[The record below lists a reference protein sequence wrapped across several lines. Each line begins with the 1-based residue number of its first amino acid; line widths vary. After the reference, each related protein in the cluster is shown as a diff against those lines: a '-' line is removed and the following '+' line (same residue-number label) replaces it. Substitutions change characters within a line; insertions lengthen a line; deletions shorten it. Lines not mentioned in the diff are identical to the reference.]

1 VPGRSRH
8 RPFGGA
14 RRRRALLAAVAALL
28 AIALVAPAAASAHA
42 RLEGT
47 VPPEGAVVK
56 TEPAA
61 VIFEFDEPVE
71 GNFGAVRVYDAAG
84 ERVDEGDAF
93 HPDGEGPRLGVH
105 LKPGLPE
112 GSYTAT
118 YRVVSADGHI
128 VSSGYVFSIGKEGK
142 APTETVGELIG
153 GSGNGKVTEVAY
165 GLARGLEYVAIALAV
180 GGFAFLLVCW
190 LPALGAAAGI
200 GEESRR
206 AAAAA
211 FASRLRRVLWI
222 AAGIGLIATA
232 AQLVLEGAEAA
243 GISGFSAIK
252 ANIIEETLETN
263 FGTVWGLAFIAWI
276 AIAALAPFL
285 ARSVSRP
292 RDALAPARSVS
303 SPKPLPA
310 RSEDALAPAAV
321 AGSDPGSEGGS
332 GDPRTNL
339 KAVREGGGPL
349 IRLLATV
356 VLAIPLAYLIF
367 CPALAGHGSSQS
379 PEILN
384 FPVNVIHVGAM
395 AIWLGGLG
403 SLLLVLPAAT
413 RSALDATDRSR
424 LLAGPLARFSTLA
437 LVMVALIM
445 ATGLIQAYVYVRHL
459 GDLLSTGYGRAVLA
473 KFLLLLAVIGLAGY
487 NRNVLVPK
495 LRRIAELGGSPGL
508 PGVLLRRA
516 LRGEVALLAIV
527 LGVTA
532 ALASYAPPVSA
543 QGGPFSTTTTV
554 GPTTLE
560 MDVDPARVG
569 ANQIHVYFF
578 DSKTGAPYKAGKE
591 LTVTATLPDKS
602 IGPLPLEVQGA
613 GPGHWVVPNA
623 LLNAPGEWT
632 IDLTLRVS
640 EFDQYETKIEVG
652 VG

>member
-1 VPGRSRH
+1 ML
-8 RPFGGA
+8 
-14 RRRRALLAAVAALL
+14 RRALVVFLALAVAF
-28 AIALVAPAAASAHA
+28 PAAASAHA

-93 HPDGEGPRLGVH
+93 HPHGEGPRLGVH

-142 APTETVGELIG
+142 APTQTVGELIG

-180 GGFAFLLVCW
+180 GGLAFLLVCW
-190 LPALGAAAGI
+190 LPALGAAGV

-206 AAAAA
+206 AASAA
-211 FASRLRRVLWI
+211 FATRLRRFLWI
-222 AAGIGLIATA
+222 AAGIGLVATA

-243 GISGFSAIK
+243 GISAFSAIK
-252 ANIIEETLETN
+252 ATIIEETLETN
-263 FGTVWGLAFIAWI
+263 FGTVWGLAFVAWV
-276 AIAALAPFL
+276 AIAVLALL
-285 ARSVSRP
+285 VRR
-292 RDALAPARSVS
+292 RDWSKL
-303 SPKPLPA
+303 
-310 RSEDALAPAAV
+310 
-321 AGSDPGSEGGS
+321 
-332 GDPRTNL
+332 
-339 KAVREGGGPL
+339 
-349 IRLLATV
+349 LLAV
-356 VLAIPLAYLIF
+356 PMAYLIF

-395 AIWLGGLG
+395 AVWLGGLG

-413 RSALDATDRSR
+413 RSAVDAADRGR

-437 LVMVALIM
+437 LAMVALIM

-459 GDLLSTGYGRAVLA
+459 SDVLSTGYGRAVLA
-473 KFLLLLAVIGLAGY
+473 KFLLLLAVIGLAAY

-516 LRGEVALLAIV
+516 LRGEVALLAVV

-543 QGGPFSTTTTV
+543 RGGPFSTTTAV

-569 ANQIHVYFF
+569 ANQIHIYFF
-578 DSKTGAPYKAGKE
+578 DSKTGAPYKRAKE

-602 IGPLPLEVQGA
+602 IGPLPLEVQDA
-613 GPGHWVVPNA
+613 GPGHYIVPNA
-623 LLNAPGEWT
+623 LLNAPGEWE

-640 EFDQYETKIEVG
+640 EFDQYEKKVEVG